1 MPWAESVH
9 SPEGL
14 ERPVKWRL
22 DKGDSKVY
30 VCSWLNFMHTEEKVI
45 GYSSVPLPYLLTIWL
60 NKIVR

>member
-22 DKGDSKVY
+22 DEGDSKVY
-30 VCSWLNFMHTEEKVI
+30 VCACTHILEIRIM
-45 GYSSVPLPYLLTIWL
+45 PPA
-60 NKIVR
+60 